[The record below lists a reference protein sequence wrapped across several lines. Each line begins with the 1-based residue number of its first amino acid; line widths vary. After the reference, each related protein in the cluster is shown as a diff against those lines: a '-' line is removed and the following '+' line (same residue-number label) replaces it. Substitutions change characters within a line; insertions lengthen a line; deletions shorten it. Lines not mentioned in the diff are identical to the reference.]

1 MAQTWNYQTF
11 YTAKEAELD
20 EKLRYFNSIVGDADE
35 YEQPLTFR
43 NLYKLAFDFIDLH
56 EESSYN
62 FVVYGLSGA
71 GPPGADLLPAAI
83 NTNARTVEA
92 FNLYCKNMGIVIA
105 AKILQA
111 TNVNDVKDWILENGV
126 FQETMP
132 TATLTFTPTPPPP
145 AVAVAIPNLSGPN
158 VIERYATEVITAEI
172 AAKPAL
178 DTPILQQNL
187 VILHTIVVDFFDAAN
202 PSKCLRFLAE
212 LRTWNALGAVDYAAL
227 EVALQAA
234 QGRLAA
240 FGFNAVNFL
249 KNILLVMNRTSAALH
264 SKYELTQQLLNN
276 TPISFSSV
284 KTEIDSDILET
295 IQASTLAAAP
305 NVLPQ
310 GEELTSDIY
319 TKGTVGSVQDQL
331 ITAMPNRLTH
341 TCYPITANV
350 PSNQIYNSNPPY
362 VKVMSLGTKIYVS
375 PIQTRE
381 DNVAVIRRETTPWGL
396 TIEGY
401 TAVVATNPINPP
413 PAIPRNPIS
422 VGTTIQVLD
431 VAKAMPGPNPQPLDK
446 NYKKISN
453 DKVSRSTTDA
463 YDVANMRMLSPH
475 YISMSGIKGHGDWQ
489 SMPNYATIDMIMHS
503 DKSFTLNSNG
513 YYLGNEIATGIRV
526 FQFKRTWPM
535 RDTFVV
541 PKNDSNCMLPWHWE
555 LYAMYP
561 TGKLLYYD
569 TQNKVPTV
577 NPPLG
582 TYWKEWRGADYSM
595 AYVAEIGYQEAKA
608 KYEGGSGPRLSVD
621 DQVALFQMGAHL
633 KTIEYV
639 SRINARRRGGGSSG
653 KNKKK
658 QHKKKTMSILK
669 TAKRKYFTKRNNK
682 KRNLY

>member
-11 YTAKEAELD
+11 YKAKEAELD

-62 FVVYGLSGA
+62 FAVYGVA
-71 GPPGADLLPAAI
+71 APAPPGPDLLPAAI
-83 NTNARTVEA
+83 DTDARIDEA
-92 FNLYCKNMGIVIA
+92 LNLYCKNMGIVIA

-132 TATLTFTPTPPPP
+132 TVTLTFTPTLPPG
-145 AVAVAIPNLSGPN
+145 VAVPNLSGPN
-158 VIERYATEVITAEI
+158 VIEMYANEVIAAEI
-172 AAKPAL
+172 LAKAAL
-178 DTPILQQNL
+178 NTPILQQNL
-187 VILHTIVVDFFDAAN
+187 VILHTIVVDFFDGAN
-202 PSKCLRFLAE
+202 TSKCLRFRNELA
-212 LRTWNALGAVDYAAL
+212 RWNALGVVDYAGV
-227 EVALQAA
+227 EGALQAA
-234 QGRLAA
+234 HGRLAA

-249 KNILLVMNRTSAALH
+249 KNILLDMHRNNVALH
-264 SKYELTQQLLNN
+264 LTYELTQKLLNN

-331 ITAMPNRLTH
+331 ITGMPNRLTH
-341 TCYPITANV
+341 TCYPISNGV
-350 PSNQIYNSNPPY
+350 PSNQIYNSNPPI

-381 DNVAVIRRETTPWGL
+381 ENVAVIRRETTPWGL

-401 TAVVATNPINPP
+401 TAVAATNPINPP

-446 NYKKISN
+446 KGYKISN

-513 YYLGNEIATGIRV
+513 YFLGNEIATGIRV
-526 FQFKRTWPM
+526 FKFKRTWPM
-535 RDTFVV
+535 LDTFVV

-608 KYEGGSGPRLSVD
+608 KYEGGSGPRLPVD

-639 SRINARRRGGGSSG
+639 SRINARRRGGGGSG

>member
-92 FNLYCKNMGIVIA
+92 LNLYCKNMGIVIA

-535 RDTFVV
+535 RDTCVV